1 MVMRSIYWILACCLM
16 FAAVMVMGV
25 SMQSCKSKRAMEK
38 SVHMDSVGMSAYKE
52 EMDSFAFRR
61 LLERYNKNFSLEI
74 RHYRPV
80 KDSAGK
86 LTDTY
91 LEQQVFLS
99 HRNVHERDSSSLLE
113 LMLVKEDST
122 EVHLSEDTEIEESPV
137 KRNYNMLFF
146 VFIIV
151 VFLCFWRKDD
161 FSC

>member
-80 KDSAGK
+80 KDSVGK
-86 LTDTY
+86 VTHTY
-91 LEQQVFLS
+91 LEKQVWLQ
-99 HRNVHERDSSSLLE
+99 HRHEKEQDSSGWTFVDYQKGDTVAVRKCELTEEEPAPKARDNKIWFYLVLACLLY
-113 LMLVKEDST
+113 LWIK
-122 EVHLSEDTEIEESPV
+122 
-137 KRNYNMLFF
+137 K
-146 VFIIV
+146 
-151 VFLCFWRKDD
+151 
-161 FSC
+161 